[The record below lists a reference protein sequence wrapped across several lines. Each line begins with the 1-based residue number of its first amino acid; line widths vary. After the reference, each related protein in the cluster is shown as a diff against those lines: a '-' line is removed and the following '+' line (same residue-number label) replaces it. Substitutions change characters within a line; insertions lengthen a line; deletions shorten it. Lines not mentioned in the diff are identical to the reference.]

1 MQIQYHCLVNC
12 FTQIIFNVLELHKV
26 SYEKRWEILRDCSE
40 MLYQKPLD
48 YHVAL
53 AISEVYLLLRE
64 RLDIND
70 PLEKMKR
77 EQNAQA
83 LELLPMV
90 EEITARQADS
100 LLGALKMSSVGNMID
115 FAVGNSFDVLP
126 ALKNYIDQDFALSDY
141 RLFQEKL
148 SRSGTIAIVC
158 DNAGEIVFDKFLVDE
173 IIAWR
178 RRNGCA
184 PARIHAI
191 VKGEP
196 ILNDA
201 MRADASMVKF
211 DEVADITDTGSGYL
225 GFFSDIVSEKALKI
239 MAEADLIL
247 SKGIAN
253 YETICLEKEFTDR
266 TFYLFKSKC
275 KPISLRIGV
284 PHNSIVFAGGARFA
298 Q

>member
-1 MQIQYHCLVNC
+1 MLTQYHCLANC
-12 FTQIIFNVLELHKV
+12 FTQIIFSVLELHEV
-26 SYEKRWEILRDCSE
+26 SFEKRWRILRECNE
-40 MLYQKPLD
+40 MLSEKPLD
-48 YHVAL
+48 YHVGVAM
-53 AISEVYLLLRE
+53 SEVYLSLRK
-64 RLDIND
+64 RLGIDD
-70 PLEKMKR
+70 PLENMKW
-77 EQNAQA
+77 EQNVQA
-83 LELLPMV
+83 LELLPIVKEMV
-90 EEITARQADS
+90 ARQTDP

-141 RLFQEKL
+141 RIFQEKL
-148 SRSGTIAIVC
+148 SRSSTIAIIC
-158 DNAGEIVFDKFLVDE
+158 DNAGEIVFDKFLIDE

-178 RRNGCA
+178 RRSGCD
-184 PARIHAI
+184 PVRVHAV

-284 PHNSIVFAGGARFA
+284 PHNSIILAEGARLA